1 MATADIGAARIGY
14 DLHGNPDG
22 PRVALF
28 CGRAMSRRFWH
39 FTLVPRLTDAGYR
52 VLTMDNRGTGTSIG
66 PRGPYTV
73 EQLASDA
80 DALLDRLGWTETA
93 VCGLS
98 LGGMIAERLA
108 ATRPGVGAAVM
119 LASSATTTTFQRALF
134 DAHREESRRGPLPPA
149 VAALVELV
157 TTVPVGAL
165 LADEPL
171 AATMLSHVA
180 QRPQGQTGPGDQGA
194 AAAAWS
200 GSDAQRAAW
209 AGIDLPSLVVAF
221 EHDLIFPPHAVR
233 TAAGE
238 IRGARYAQVPG
249 VAHGDGL
256 VRAAGPIADLVVDF
270 FAEVWP
276 ALEADGD
283 MATMLA
289 A

>member
-1 MATADIGAARIGY
+1 MPSADIGAVRIGY
-14 DLHGNPDG
+14 DLHGHPDG

-28 CGRAMSRRFWH
+28 CGRAMNRRFWH

-52 VLTMDNRGTGTSIG
+52 VLTMDNRGTGTSST

-80 DALLDRLGWTETA
+80 DALLDRLGWTSTA

-119 LASSATTTTFQRALF
+119 LASSATRTAFQQALF
-134 DAHREESRRGPLPPA
+134 DAHREEARRGPLSPA
-149 VAALVELV
+149 VAALIELV
-157 TTVPVGAL
+157 TTVPAGAL
-165 LADEPL
+165 LTDEPM
-171 AATMLSHVA
+171 AATMLSHLA
-180 QRPQGQTGPGDQGA
+180 QRPAGQTGPGDQGA

-209 AGIDLPSLVVAF
+209 ASLDMPNLVVAF

-233 TAAGE
+233 AAAEE

-256 VRAAGPIADLVVDF
+256 VRAAGPIADLVIGF
-270 FAEVWP
+270 LAEVWP
-276 ALEADGD
+276 AIEGD
-283 MATMLA
+283 RALA